1 MKGWATPAGRIGVA
15 LIAAIAFGALCAVFA
30 ARVFSLFEEQVQTT
44 VPSPLRDQLVILV
57 VGGAVCAFAIALTAS
72 WLAVAPVADV
82 TRTVHAMKRDLGIR
96 TQRRGQDEVGELG
109 AALDDLAAWISTEKT
124 SLEEDRD
131 RLAAILESMAEG
143 VLVTRGSD
151 GAIVLA
157 NAALRVMLLLDRRI
171 VGRSPQEVIRVAGL
185 DDVLERAAEDP
196 EGASGEIEL
205 GGLRPRRIL
214 VRAAPLRPSGASGD
228 RDGIAGDGK
237 GMVLVFND
245 VTDLRRL
252 ETMRRDFVANVSHEL
267 RTPITA
273 IRAASETLAAGA
285 LNDPTTAK
293 EFCEIITRNAARLQ
307 SLVED
312 LLELSRI
319 EARQW
324 KLDVAPVDVREA
336 AQAAFE
342 TMSSNAKQRGT
353 RLINSVPRDFGTIAA
368 DRRAFEQVLTNLL
381 DNAVKYAGAS
391 AKVEIGAE
399 RIDGKALIRVRDDGP
414 GIQPHH
420 LPRIFERFYRVDAGR
435 SRAVGGTGLGLSI
448 VKNLVEAM
456 GGKVEVQSEIGVGTT
471 FLVTLRD
478 AEKI

>member
-1 MKGWATPAGRIGVA
+1 VA
-15 LIAAIAFGALCAVFA
+15 VVAALAFGSACAVFA
-30 ARVFSLFEEQVQTT
+30 WRVYGLLREQLGV
-44 VPSPLRDQLVILV
+44 VPSVLRDQLVILV
-57 VGGAVCAFAIALTAS
+57 VGGAACAVAIALTAS
-72 WLAVAPVADV
+72 WLAVSPLSEL
-82 TRTVHAMKRDLGIR
+82 TRTVHAMKRDLGSR
-96 TQRRGQDEVGELG
+96 TQLKGQDEVGELG
-109 AALDDLAAWISTEKT
+109 EALDDLAGWISTEKA

-143 VLVTRGSD
+143 VLVTRGGD

-185 DDVLERAAEDP
+185 DDVLERAAEEP

-205 GGLRPRRIL
+205 GGIRPRRIL
-214 VRAAPLRPSGASGD
+214 VRAAPLRGP
-228 RDGIAGDGK
+228 GDGK

-245 VTDLRRL
+245 VTELRRL

-285 LNDPTTAK
+285 IGDPITAK

-324 KLDVAPVDVREA
+324 KLDVAPVDVRDA
-336 AQAAFE
+336 AQTAFE
-342 TMSSNAKQRGT
+342 TMAANAKQRGT
-353 RLINSVPRDFGTIAA
+353 RLVNSVPREFGTIAA
-368 DRRAFEQVLTNLL
+368 DRRALEQVLTNLV

-399 RIDGKALIRVRDDGP
+399 RTDGKARIRVRDDGP

-448 VKNLVEAM
+448 VKQLVEAM
-456 GGKVEVQSEIGVGTT
+456 GGKVEVESEIGVGTT

-478 AEKI
+478 AEKTAPS

>member
-1 MKGWATPAGRIGVA
+1 MKGWGTPAGRIRVA
-15 LIAAIAFGALCAVFA
+15 LVAAIAFGAACAIFA
-30 ARVFSLFEEQVQTT
+30 WRFYDLFGQEVHAG
-44 VPSPLRDQLVILV
+44 VPSVLRDQLVILV
-57 VGGAVCAFAIALTAS
+57 VAGAACAFAIALTAS
-72 WLAVAPVADV
+72 WLAIAPVSDL
-82 TRTVHAMKRDLGIR
+82 TRTVHAMKRDLAVR
-96 TQRRGQDEVGELG
+96 SQLRGKDEVGELG
-109 AALDDLAAWISTEKT
+109 EALDDLASWLGTEKA

-157 NAALRVMLLLDRRI
+157 NAALREMLLLDRRI

-185 DDVLERAAEDP
+185 DDVLERAEEEP

-214 VRAAPLRPSGASGD
+214 IRAAPLRGP
-228 RDGIAGDGK
+228 GDGK

-245 VTDLRRL
+245 VTELRRL

-273 IRAASETLAAGA
+273 IRAAGETLAAGA
-285 LNDPTTAK
+285 IDDPVTAK

-324 KLDVAPVDVREA
+324 KLDVAPVDVRDA

-342 TMSSNAKQRGT
+342 TMASNAKQRGT
-353 RLINSVPRDFGTIAA
+353 RLVNSVSKEFGTIAA
-368 DRRAFEQVLTNLL
+368 DRRALEQVLTNLV

-399 RIDGKALIRVRDDGP
+399 RADGSARIRVRDDGP

-448 VKNLVEAM
+448 VKHLVEAM
-456 GGKVEVQSEIGVGTT
+456 GGKVEVESEMGVGTT
-471 FLVTLRD
+471 FVVTLRD
-478 AEKI
+478 ARKQAV